1 MRTRLDPLI
10 EATGADELMVST
22 MIYGHGARQQDNR
35 VPARPVGAP
44 RAATFTFLPLS
55 QGRANISIASCGVMD
70 GLLERTMGMGK
81 EANYRDRGQDRLPK
95 ANGGAA
101 PE

>member
-1 MRTRLDPLI
+1 VRTRLDQLI

-22 MIYGHGARQQDNR
+22 MIYDHGARQQDNR
-35 VPARPVGAP
+35 VPARPVSAP

-55 QGRANISIASCGVMD
+55 QERANIPTASCEVSD
-70 GLLERTMGMGK
+70 GLLERATGVDEGP
-81 EANYRDRGQDRLPK
+81 NCRDRGQDRPPK